1 MKKLLSKKAFTL
13 VEVIIA
19 TAIMG
24 LLIAAVMALFGPVRD
39 MIRDMDGDVNI
50 NNTTDTI
57 QSFFHA
63 KLNKSIGY
71 NIDIYDATA
80 EALLSDKDG
89 SIGQRVDFM
98 RDAASGDDSIS
109 TYCILLRYETDG
121 YYIYDFGKVESGA
134 DYDKKKIFLG
144 KQRLFNKEYYRDA
157 RYRFTFTTIPP
168 KPEHPNQYWYE
179 MGITPY
185 DTEGNL
191 LLETRT
197 STIKLLNIKSPPQS
211 KSELETEDYIDVEAG
226 TTPTIAIIYNIKNY
240 KDLNNL
246 PEAP

>member
-1 MKKLLSKKAFTL
+1 MKKLLRKKAFTL
-13 VEVIIA
+13 VEVIVA

-39 MIRDMDGDVNI
+39 MINDMDGDVNI

-71 NIDIYDATA
+71 NIDMYDLDT
-80 EALLSDKDG
+80 EALLTAEDG
-89 SIGQRVDFM
+89 SIGQRVDSM
-98 RDAASGDDSIS
+98 RAIAAGDDSIS
-109 TYCILLRYETDG
+109 TYCILLRYEQDG

-134 DYDKKKIFLG
+134 DYDAKRIFLR

-157 RYRFTFTTIPP
+157 RYRFTFKTI
-168 KPEHPNQYWYE
+168 EDSATGQYWYQ
-179 MGITPY
+179 MGLTPY
-185 DTEGNL
+185 DTEGEL
-191 LLETRT
+191 MLATRT
-197 STIKLLNIKSPPQS
+197 STIKLLNIKNTPQS
-211 KSELETEDYIDVEAG
+211 NADLETESYIDIANDD
-226 TTPTIAIIYNIKNY
+226 TPTIAIIYNIKNY
-240 KDLNNL
+240 TDTDHL

>member
-1 MKKLLSKKAFTL
+1 MKKLFSKKAFTL

-39 MIRDMDGDVNI
+39 MIKDMDGDVNI

-57 QSFFHA
+57 QDYFHA
-63 KLNKSIGY
+63 RLNKCIGY
-71 NIDIYDATA
+71 NIDIYDGTA

-89 SIGQRVDFM
+89 SIGQRVDSM
-98 RDAASGDDSIS
+98 RTAASGDDSIS

-157 RYRFTFTTIPP
+157 RYRFTFKTIADSTTG
-168 KPEHPNQYWYE
+168 QYWYQ

>member
-39 MIRDMDGDVNI
+39 MIKDMDGDVNI

-57 QSFFHA
+57 QDYFHA
-63 KLNKSIGY
+63 RLNKSIGY
-71 NIDIYDATA
+71 NIDIYDGTA

-89 SIGQRVDFM
+89 SIGQRVDSM
-98 RDAASGDDSIS
+98 RAAAAGDDSIS

-121 YYIYDFGKVESGA
+121 YYIYDFGKVDSGL

-157 RYRFTFTTIPP
+157 RYRFTFKTIEDSTTG
-168 KPEHPNQYWYE
+168 QYWYQ

-185 DTEGNL
+185 DTDGNL

-197 STIKLLNIKSPPQS
+197 STIKMLNTKSTPQS
-211 KSELETEDYIDVEAG
+211 KPELETEDYIDVEAG